1 MFSVLAAISTGGL
14 YVPAVYIA
22 FSRGLYFLAASS
34 KSVLLNR
41 SFGLLAN
48 P

>member
-1 MFSVLAAISTGGL
+1 MFSVLAAISTGGW
-14 YVPAVYIA
+14 YVPAFYIA
-22 FSRGLYFLAASS
+22 FLRRLYFLAASS

-41 SFGLLAN
+41 SFSRLAN